1 MKKMKED
8 SILKS
13 FGKNVQRARIAQNL
27 TQEELA
33 FKVNMHN
40 TYIGMIERA
49 ERKISIVAAAKIS
62 RALDVS
68 LDYLI
73 SEPNE

>member
-1 MKKMKED
+1 MKED
-8 SILKS
+8 SILKC
-13 FGKNVQRARIAQNL
+13 FGKNVQRSRIAKSL

-33 FKVNMHN
+33 FKVNMHS

-62 RALDVS
+62 KALDVS
-68 LDYLI
+68 LDDLI
-73 SEPNE
+73 SELNE